1 MIRTLL
7 ITGGIGSGKSEV
19 CRYLAEKGV
28 SVYNADSAA
37 KKLYEQDKFLVAN
50 IEKALGCSLLNHY
63 GQLDRRKLSSIVFSS
78 SEALAKL
85 ESMVHPI
92 VLEDFMNWR
101 KAQEKNNWCSYAGV
115 EPFVAIE
122 SAIILEKKI
131 FDDRYD
137 SVILVD
143 APEETRLERASKR
156 DNVDKKDIAARMA
169 MQNLYKSK
177 ADAIIVND
185 SSLEALYDR
194 TDIAIKTLYLY
205 DNLK

>member
-37 KKLYEQDKFLVAN
+37 KRLYEQDKYLVAN

-92 VLEDFMNWR
+92 VLEDFLNWR
-101 KAQEKNNWCSYAGV
+101 KAQ
-115 EPFVAIE
+115 
-122 SAIILEKKI
+122 
-131 FDDRYD
+131 
-137 SVILVD
+137 
-143 APEETRLERASKR
+143 
-156 DNVDKKDIAARMA
+156 
-169 MQNLYKSK
+169 
-177 ADAIIVND
+177 
-185 SSLEALYDR
+185 
-194 TDIAIKTLYLY
+194 
-205 DNLK
+205 